1 MIMSRRTALSAI
13 AASVAAAA
21 AGQANAQPAGRLYRQ
36 VPKSGERLPIV
47 GLGTWQAFDIGPR
60 DNDWPQAGQ
69 GLQLFLRAGGRVIDS
84 SPMYGRAEEAIGA
97 LLAATP
103 LRSRAFLATKIWTG
117 DREDGRRQAERS
129 FELLRTR
136 RIDLLQVHNLLGYD
150 AHMPLL
156 RRLKEEGRIRYIGAT
171 HYHSGAYDA
180 LERAIRSGDLD
191 FVQLNYSVA
200 EREAERRILPLARE
214 SRVAVLVNRPFAGGD
229 VFGRIRARPLPSW
242 AGEIGCTSWAQLILK
257 YVLADSAVTCA
268 IPGTRNPR
276 HIADN
281 LGAALPPLPDAG
293 MRRRILAAA
302 LD

>member
-1 MIMSRRTALSAI
+1 MIISRRAALSAI
-13 AASVAAAA
+13 GAAMAA
-21 AGQANAQPAGRLYRQ
+21 AGASRANAQPAGRLYRQ

-60 DNDWPQAGQ
+60 DEDWPQARQ
-69 GLQLFLRAGGRVIDS
+69 AVQLFLAQGGRVIDS
-84 SPMYGRAEEAIGA
+84 SPMYGRAEQAIGA

-117 DREDGRRQAERS
+117 DREEGRRQAERS

-180 LERAIRSGDLD
+180 LERVIRGGDLD

-200 EREAERRILPLARE
+200 EREAERRILPLALE
-214 SRVAVLVNRPFAGGD
+214 SRVAVLVNRPFAGGG
-229 VFGRIRARPLPSW
+229 VFGRVRARPLPSW
-242 AGEIGCTSWAQLILK
+242 AGEIGCSSWAQLLLK
-257 YVLADSAVTCA
+257 YVLADSAVSCA

-276 HIADN
+276 HIVDN
-281 LGAALPPLPDAG
+281 LGAALPPLPDPA

-302 LD
+302 LE